1 MLILDVVAER
11 AAARGDHPFILHADR
26 RVSYREFDRLTN
38 QAANAL
44 IDLGIRKGDR
54 VTVAMSNSVEYLV
67 AAFGVL
73 KAGAIYNPVN
83 PALGSQELGYIINHA
98 GPAAIITEPGSA
110 KNIIA
115 PELQRPV
122 GCRLAA
128 FGEVAGALRF
138 DELVDCSAEI
148 HPPVSIGANDASTLL
163 YTSGTTGNPKGV
175 LFHHRSTGAAGEH
188 FLTALGIT
196 QDDTIVTVTPLFHGN
211 AWGATVTAL
220 QAGGTIAFPAAFH
233 ASEFWPLVHASGAT
247 VVYTLGTVLAM
258 LLTRERSELER
269 THKLRVILGLGSAPI
284 REQILTRFGV
294 RYVAECFGSTDAG
307 VVTIEPLGAAPRAG
321 SAGPPVP
328 GVEIHILDD
337 EGHVLKARETGEIV
351 IRSPHCMAAYFRDPE
366 QTAQA
371 LRDGW
376 FYTGDLGRILIDGR
390 VKVTGRLK
398 NMIATAAGKKIYPEE
413 VEAVLMDCPYVLE
426 VVVVGGRD
434 PRGEREEVHAHV
446 YPNRTELELLARAQM
461 KPFDERF
468 IETVLRREVD
478 ARCQQLAAYKRV
490 RRLFL
495 RDEEFPKTT
504 TGKIRRQG
512 LTADAP
518 GVRAVA
524 ATSAV
529 A

>member
-376 FYTGDLGRILIDGR
+376 FYTGDLGYLDEEGWLYFVDRKRDVIRRGGENISSVLIEKTLR
-390 VKVTGRLK
+390 EHPKV
-398 NMIATAAGKKIYPEE
+398 
-413 VEAVLMDCPYVLE
+413 VEAAVIGVPDPVLGQE
-426 VVVVGGRD
+426 VKAFIVAKEPVAADELRVFAAERLAKFQVPRLWEFRD
-434 PRGEREEVHAHV
+434 A
-446 YPNRTELELLARAQM
+446 L
-461 KPFDERF
+461 
-468 IETVLRREVD
+468 
-478 ARCQQLAAYKRV
+478 
-490 RRLFL
+490 
-495 RDEEFPKTT
+495 PKTPSQRVE
-504 TGKIRRQG
+504 KYKLRQESG
-512 LTADAP
+512 GSDKPLL
-518 GVRAVA
+518 G
-524 ATSAV
+524 
-529 A
+529 